1 MVTYISKLQEESEPD
16 VSIDEKLIDRV
27 RMIYSI
33 GEELDMDYEFTEIKL
48 YNTEEA
54 IEYFE
59 ATEFEYQGSEVP
71 EIQEIEMELEFE
83 YGNLAAE
90 YDQGSNTFK
99 VEVDMAGNELERFE
113 SMLSDEFKMSLPD
126 RLKSTAFSN
135 LKRLKNMR
143 Y

>member
-1 MVTYISKLQEESEPD
+1 MVTYTSKLQEESGPD

-48 YNTEEA
+48 YNTEES

-59 ATEFEYQGSEVP
+59 ATEFEYQSSEVP

-83 YGNLAAE
+83 YGNLVAE
-90 YDQGSNTFK
+90 YDRGSNAFK
-99 VEVDMAGNELERFE
+99 VELDMAEKDVELFE
-113 SMLSDEFKMSLPD
+113 EMLGDEFKMSLPD